1 MNAET
6 PPLLGGGGARNPG
19 EITDYEGMR
28 EEYHRADVALKL
40 FLDKCRDPHY
50 IEKRHAMVLFIAV
63 LAFVVTSEIALIFY
77 FLGEN
82 LGTASA
88 LYASLVAVVFIAC
101 SSFGAAFSHA
111 NISRNLPAWRR
122 AAGFAGIV
130 LSLAMFLYGL
140 GLLSGWRADSV
151 EVGFSAVLDGYRA
164 LAELPVFVTAL
175 VNAFGFALLTYE
187 TRAYFW
193 PRYWGYRPVYERY
206 SEARSRFKQAAQA

>member
-1 MNAET
+1 MNADT
-6 PPLLGGGGARNPG
+6 LPTRGGAQNPR

-50 IEKRHAMVLFIAV
+50 IEKRHALLLFIAV

-111 NISRNLPAWRR
+111 NVSPNLPSWRR
-122 AAGFAGIV
+122 VAGLAGII
-130 LSLAMFLYGL
+130 LSFAMFLYGL

-151 EVGFSAVLDGYRA
+151 EVGFSAMADGYRA

-206 SEARSRFKQAAQA
+206 SEARFRFKQAAQA

>member
-1 MNAET
+1 MNAELPPPRSGAAQDAT
-6 PPLLGGGGARNPG
+6 PV
-19 EITDYEGMR
+19 TDYEGMR
-28 EEYHRADVALKL
+28 EEYHKADVALRL
-40 FLDKCRDPHY
+40 FLEKCHNPHY
-50 IEKRHAMVLFIAV
+50 LEKRHALVLFIAV

-88 LYASLVAVVFIAC
+88 LYASMVAVVFIAC
-101 SSFGAAFSHA
+101 SAFGAAFSHA
-111 NISRNLPAWRR
+111 NSSVNLPAWRR
-122 AAGFAGIV
+122 LAGFVGII
-130 LSLAMFLYGL
+130 LSVAMFLYGL
-140 GLLSGWRADSV
+140 GMLSGWRADSV
-151 EVGFSAVLDGYRA
+151 AVGFSAVMDGYRA

-206 SEARSRFKQAAQA
+206 SEARGRFKQAQQA

>member
-6 PPLLGGGGARNPG
+6 LPAHGGGAPNPT
-19 EITDYEGMR
+19 EIADYEGTR

-40 FLDKCRDPHY
+40 FLDKCRDPRY
-50 IEKRHAMVLFIAV
+50 IEKRHALVLFIAV

-111 NISRNLPAWRR
+111 NVSRNLPAWRR

-151 EVGFSAVLDGYRA
+151 EVGFSAVMDGYRA

>member
-1 MNAET
+1 MNAELSS
-6 PPLLGGGGARNPG
+6 PRRDGARNPA
-19 EITDYEGMR
+19 EIADYEGMR
-28 EEYHRADVALKL
+28 EEYHKADVALRL
-40 FLDKCRDPHY
+40 FLEECRDPHY
-50 IEKRHAMVLFIAV
+50 LEKRHALVLFIAV

-88 LYASLVAVVFIAC
+88 LYASMVAVVFIAC

-111 NISRNLPAWRR
+111 NYSCNLPAWRR
-122 AAGFAGIV
+122 MAGIAGII
-130 LSLAMFLYGL
+130 LSVAMFLYGL
-140 GLLSGWRADSV
+140 GMLSGWRADSV
-151 EVGFSAVLDGYRA
+151 AVGFSAVLDGYRA

-193 PRYWGYRPVYERY
+193 PRYWGYRPVFERY
-206 SEARSRFKQAAQA
+206 SEARVRFTQARQA